1 MEEKKMILVTDG
13 YDDKPICVA
22 SNTIAARKSALDY
35 LENQYDDGEWEAILE
50 EDGYENRDDLFH
62 DIWLNFLQDFLQI
75 YVKVKRG
82 LRPSFLSH
90 FLNRLLGGALT
101 CVARRIFSFVEVV
114 QFSSRNFVQFASCF
128 LSRNLIYFNQP
139 KERK

>member
-50 EDGYENRDDLFH
+50 EDGYKNRDDLFH
-62 DIWLNFLQDFLQI
+62 DMMLGMESEWERFNINFAE
-75 YVKVKRG
+75 RA
-82 LRPSFLSH
+82 S
-90 FLNRLLGGALT
+90 ALFF
-101 CVARRIFSFVEVV
+101 IPFFE
-114 QFSSRNFVQFASCF
+114 
-128 LSRNLIYFNQP
+128 
-139 KERK
+139 

>member
-22 SNTIAARKSALDY
+22 SNTIAARESALDY

-62 DIWLNFLQDFLQI
+62 AGSQ
-75 YVKVKRG
+75 
-82 LRPSFLSH
+82 
-90 FLNRLLGGALT
+90 RLGEK
-101 CVARRIFSFVEVV
+101 C
-114 QFSSRNFVQFASCF
+114 RNGNYSYA
-128 LSRNLIYFNQP
+128 
-139 KERK
+139 